1 MWRSRDAGATWEP
14 LGEDGNGL
22 PSGFFVGVMRDAMS
36 VDDHDDTGLY
46 VGARNGSVYG
56 SFDGGA
62 TWRELVRD
70 LPDVMVVRAARTA

>member
-1 MWRSRDAGATWEP
+1 MWRSRDAGETWEP
-14 LGEDGNGL
+14 LGDDATGCRTR
-22 PSGFFVGVMRDAMS
+22 FFVGVMRDAMS
-36 VDDHDDTGLY
+36 ADDHDATGLY
-46 VGARNGSVYG
+46 VGGRNGSVCG